1 MKHTEQDKLIRL
13 YEVAIY
19 DLKTENNRLK
29 KELAALRED
38 KHAEQDQ
45 PLFVNADR
53 QDDTSLEDL
62 AFVEDYYNRQ
72 ALDYGWSDGKEEA

>member
-29 KELAALRED
+29 KELAALREA
-38 KHAEQDQ
+38 K
-45 PLFVNADR
+45 R
-53 QDDTSLEDL
+53 
-62 AFVEDYYNRQ
+62 
-72 ALDYGWSDGKEEA
+72 DGKEEA